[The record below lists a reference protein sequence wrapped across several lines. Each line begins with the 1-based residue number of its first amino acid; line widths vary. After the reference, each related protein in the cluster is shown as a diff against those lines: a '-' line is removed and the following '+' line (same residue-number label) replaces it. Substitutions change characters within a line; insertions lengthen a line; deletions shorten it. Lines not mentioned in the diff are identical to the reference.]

1 MKPDELDELL
11 KSARVPDRSGE
22 YWENFSRDVTSQIR
36 RRDASAR
43 GEWLTSRGVKWRV
56 AAWGIGLAVVCG
68 LLGLHSGFWRGRD
81 AGIDS
86 GQMAEVKKYYR
97 EIEALFP
104 NQVRAIV
111 FDQQGPHLV
120 LSERADIPK
129 SPALFLKICGPK
141 GCESLVTF
149 SGQNIK
155 VNGEQFEVLADAQG
169 KVIVVGNNRVWAG
182 GDNSGPIRIQSKP
195 LETLM

>member
-22 YWENFSRDVTSQIR
+22 YWENFSRDVTSRIR
-36 RRDASAR
+36 RQDASAR
-43 GEWLTSRGVKWRV
+43 GELCSPRGARWRV
-56 AAWGIGLAVVCG
+56 AAWGFGLAAVFFF
-68 LLGLHSGFWRGRD
+68 LGLYLGFWRGRD
-81 AGIDS
+81 SGVNS

-111 FDQQGPHLV
+111 FDQQGPHLL
-120 LSERADIPK
+120 LSEQADVPK

-149 SGQNIK
+149 SGQSIK

-182 GDNSGPIRIQSKP
+182 GDNSGPIRIQSNP
-195 LETLM
+195 LETVM